1 MVSISKSLYINSKD
15 QLYKIVEGDEYLS
28 ENNIFIPFMDSMR
41 DHYYG
46 CRCDADRYNDLSN
59 QEYNKLNNDEV
70 INILKNYFNC
80 NEVKFIK

>member
-1 MVSISKSLYINSKD
+1 
-15 QLYKIVEGDEYLS
+15 
-28 ENNIFIPFMDSMR
+28 MDSMR